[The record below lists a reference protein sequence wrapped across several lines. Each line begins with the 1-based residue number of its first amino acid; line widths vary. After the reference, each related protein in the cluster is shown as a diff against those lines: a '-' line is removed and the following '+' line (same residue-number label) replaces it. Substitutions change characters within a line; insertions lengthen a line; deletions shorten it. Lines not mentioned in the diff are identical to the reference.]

1 MCVCVRLCASVCVC
15 VRLCVFCAVVA
26 RLTAP
31 ASLLCAFHETGSVLP
46 AAEDSMNVGKLLFIS
61 LLLSLLGIVHC
72 RPQYGEYDFEPRD
85 FPPPAYA
92 KGGNPS
98 DPGIWWA
105 QRLLAGGAVSL
116 QLLLWFRSHRRE
128 AIPRMTEVTELISQL
143 LTQHDRN
150 RPCME
155 RCLRNKVD
163 SPFS

>member
-1 MCVCVRLCASVCVC
+1 L
-15 VRLCVFCAVVA
+15 
-26 RLTAP
+26 
-31 ASLLCAFHETGSVLP
+31 
-46 AAEDSMNVGKLLFIS
+46 
-61 LLLSLLGIVHC
+61 
-72 RPQYGEYDFEPRD
+72 
-85 FPPPAYA
+85 

-116 QLLLWFRSHRRE
+116 ELLLWFRAHRRE
-128 AIPRMTEVTELISQL
+128 AIPRMAEVTELISQL

-163 SPFS
+163 IKSLFSLSSTQLRFIPLAPSITFSFLF